1 MLVIR
6 FSNAGRRGERKYNLV
21 VAEKRS
27 RRDGRPVENL
37 GFYEKRVGNTVSKS
51 FNEDRIKYWVS
62 QGAQMTRSVKRVIES
77 AEKLP

>member
-27 RRDGRPVENL
+27 RRDGRPVEAL
-37 GFYEKRVGNTVSKS
+37 GFYEKRVGNTVAKN
-51 FNEDRIKYWVS
+51 FNDERIKYWVS
-62 QGAQMTRSVKRVIES
+62 KGAQMTKGVKKVVES
-77 AEKLP
+77 A